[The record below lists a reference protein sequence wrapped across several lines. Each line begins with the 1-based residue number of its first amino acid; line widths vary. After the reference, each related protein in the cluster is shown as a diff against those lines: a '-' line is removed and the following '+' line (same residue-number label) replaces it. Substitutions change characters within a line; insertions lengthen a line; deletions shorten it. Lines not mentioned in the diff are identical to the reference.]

1 VTVVLLILHVREIE
15 MLGISLRPRNCSCPN
30 ATYTCEVNEAVEIL
44 WKTKESQFQYT
55 VLSGMPYRESDHFQV
70 NFTSEP
76 GQDFDNFIS
85 TLKVLDVDVNGTD
98 LTCEGSVGSRMSINS
113 TIQICIIGSP
123 SPPTITSVMYRLS
136 SALVSFQPPVYGAE
150 CVAYYTV
157 TAISE
162 EMDVTCNVTSDE
174 YVHNCIPDASIDDF
188 LFSVYSV
195 TEEIDGTLNYGS
207 VDTYCGLP
215 FPENVVA
222 VEETCGL
229 QHHINV
235 SWENSHMTSQT
246 PTVTWH
252 RVQDSEDK
260 YSEKAGSK
268 NYHQLYINHSV
279 TGMLDI
285 DITYSNG
292 VCEKSNA
299 TKYNVEGVLT
309 SISLNTSLIIES
321 RDCIASPEN
330 YTLVVSFTNT
340 DTDLQQ
346 SVNISFN
353 STVVH
358 DVGDMLM
365 ADTVYLIIVV
375 LVETTSDTVIDE
387 MNTTIRTPPQPD
399 IDVPRP
405 GNGEQNGEEMMKKAK
420 EEEETTTYI
429 AVAAGIGGV
438 LLLAGGGIVM
448 VVMVVIVRKR
458 QSRQVGSSDTELKPF
473 SGKSQASTEE
483 RRYDTQVSSPPTE
496 SPPQPP
502 SVPPD
507 VIAQALYEDV
517 NTLSRKNKEKEEKKE
532 EAGPVYH
539 VLEGP
544 TIITPGW
551 ENTAQEMKDTQ
562 QPSSHLPPLQ
572 EIQGT
577 ASHIDGQ
584 HTADI
589 LSPFTLPAEDT

>member
-387 MNTTIRTPPQPD
+387 MNTTIRTPSQPD
-399 IDVPRP
+399 IDVPGSVKP
-405 GNGEQNGEEMMKKAK
+405 NEEN
-420 EEEETTTYI
+420 ETSTDLSYTYI
-429 AVAAGIGGV
+429 LVGVGGGV
-438 LLLAGGGIVM
+438 LLAACVGIV
-448 VVMVVIVRKR
+448 VVVAWLVRKR
-458 QSRQVGSSDTELKPF
+458 QSRGESNDNELKILRH
-473 SGKSQASTEE
+473 SVKSQSSTEE
-483 RRYDTQVSSPPTE
+483 KSSPPTE